1 MWRFA
6 PLQNSRGGAWAS
18 IDWLCVSEGVWLYVS
33 EGVWLRV
40 FEGVWLRVS
49 EGVWLCI
56 SSIDWLRVSE
66 SVRLCTINRNAR
78 GKRASTSRGDHW
90 NGSQKGSRRRY

>member
-18 IDWLCVSEGVWLYVS
+18 IDWLCVSEGVCLCAS
-33 EGVWLRV
+33 EGVWLCASEGV
-40 FEGVWLRVS
+40 WLCVSEGVWLRVS

-56 SSIDWLRVSE
+56 SSIDWLCVSE
-66 SVRLCTINRNAR
+66 SVRLYAINRNAR
-78 GKRASTSRGDHW
+78 GKRASTSGGDHW
-90 NGSQKGSRRRY
+90 NGS